1 MREPPKQNPGK
12 DRPKPQKHRD
22 KPQVTSN
29 RRLAEQIRKNRQ
41 ALREQISGAMNR
53 DPYA

>member
-29 RRLAEQIRKNRQ
+29 RRLAEQIRK
-41 ALREQISGAMNR
+41 IFGKH
-53 DPYA
+53 YASKFRVR